1 MLVSQEISR
10 MYKMDDPIQEF
21 TDQIPVSLF
30 LTLNLLNKSQGTWP
44 YVFYFLVLLGV
55 CLLGNQSLV
64 TFLLLQKKLSL
75 LATKFGFVMLHR
87 L

>member
-30 LTLNLLNKSQGTWP
+30 LTLNLLNKSQGTLTLC
-44 YVFYFLVLLGV
+44 FLLGV

-64 TFLLLQKKLSL
+64 TFLLLEKKLSL

>member
-30 LTLNLLNKSQGTWP
+30 LTLNLLNKSQGTLTLC
-44 YVFYFLVLLGV
+44 FLFLGFIR
-55 CLLGNQSLV
+55 CLLAG
-64 TFLLLQKKLSL
+64 
-75 LATKFGFVMLHR
+75 
-87 L
+87 